1 MKKLL
6 ILFIV
11 SLASFSFAEGELF
24 IYNWSDYTSPE
35 LIEKFEAET
44 GIKVTLDIYDSNETL
59 LAKMKSGATGYD
71 IIVPTNS
78 FVPIFIA
85 EGLLE
90 PINATEL
97 PGYENIDPRWQNPQW
112 DPNNVYTIPWQW
124 GTTSFAINTKVYT
137 EPVDSLQVLFEPP
150 DVLQGDV
157 GMFNHPEDPIQLAL
171 TYYGYPLCSESTD
184 EMRQVQDLLLAQKP
198 FVKVYNSETLSD
210 QLVAGE
216 INIASMWNGA
226 TMRARLQNPDIQ
238 YIYPKEGVLGW
249 MDNLALAKGAPNKEN
264 ALKFMEFMLQPE
276 NAAIQSNFARYSNG
290 IIGSEEFMDDELST
304 APEVVPPADAKIIF
318 SSACPEAAIQLSDRV
333 WTKLKQ

>member
-1 MKKLL
+1 MKKL
-6 ILFIV
+6 F
-11 SLASFSFAEGELF
+11 SLLVLLVASFSIAQGELF
-24 IYNWSDYTSPE
+24 IYNWSDYTSPD

-71 IIVPTNS
+71 IIVPSHS
-78 FVPIFIA
+78 FVPIFIS

-90 PINATEL
+90 PVNAPEL
-97 PGYENIDPRWQNPQW
+97 PGYENIDPRWRSPQW
-112 DPNNVYTIPWQW
+112 DPGNVYTVPWQW
-124 GTTSFAINTKVYT
+124 GTTSFAVNTKVYR
-137 EPVDSLQVLFEPP
+137 EPVDSLQTLFEPP
-150 DVLQGDV
+150 AVLQGKV

-184 EMRQVQDLLLAQKP
+184 EMRHVQDLLVAQKSA
-198 FVKVYNSETLSD
+198 VKVYNSETLGD

-216 INIASMWNGA
+216 IDMASMWNGA
-226 TMRARLQNPDIQ
+226 TLRARLQNPDIK

-249 MDNLALAKGAPNKEN
+249 MDNLAVAKGSPNKEN
-264 ALKFMEFMLQPE
+264 ALTFMAFMLRPD
-276 NAAIQSNFARYSNG
+276 NAGLQSNFARYSNG
-290 IIGSEEFMDDELST
+290 IMGSEAFMDDELST

-318 SSACPEAAIQLSDRV
+318 GSSCPEAAIKLSDRV

>member
-1 MKKLL
+1 MKKLFCL
-6 ILFIV
+6 LTLLLFTV
-11 SLASFSFAEGELF
+11 SLAQGELF

-59 LAKMKSGATGYD
+59 LAKMKSGATGFD
-71 IIVPTNS
+71 IIVPSHS
-78 FVPIFIA
+78 FIPIFIN

-90 PINATEL
+90 PVNASEL
-97 PGYENIDPRWQNPQW
+97 PGYDNIDPRWQSPEW
-112 DPNNVYTIPWQW
+112 DPGNVYTVPWQW
-124 GTTSFAINTKVYT
+124 GTTSFAVNTKMF
-137 EPVDSLQVLFEPP
+137 PDGVDSLQTLFEPP
-150 DVLQGDV
+150 ANVQGRV

-171 TYYGYPLCSESTD
+171 AYFGYPLCSESTD

-216 INIASMWNGA
+216 IDMASMWNGA
-226 TMRARLQNPDIQ
+226 TMRARLQNPDIR

-249 MDNLALAKGAPNKEN
+249 MDNLAVAKGAPNKEN

-276 NAAIQSNFARYSNG
+276 NAGLESNFSRYSNA
-290 IIGSEEFMDDELST
+290 IIGSEAFMDEELST
-304 APEVVPPADAKIIF
+304 APEVVPPPDVNIIF
-318 SSACPEAAIQLSDRV
+318 SSACPEGAIQLSDRV